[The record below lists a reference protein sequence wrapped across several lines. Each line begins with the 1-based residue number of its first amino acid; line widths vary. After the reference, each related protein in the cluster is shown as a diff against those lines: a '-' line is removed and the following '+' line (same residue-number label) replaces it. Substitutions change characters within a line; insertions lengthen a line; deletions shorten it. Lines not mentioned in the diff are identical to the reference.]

1 MKKRLLVFALMLVS
15 LLVLLAVSISAA
27 EIPEWTTIT
36 EVSGMPD
43 KSAFG
48 DDGKAGAT
56 SRVLMSD
63 GVTYPA
69 YYICKSS
76 TSLGISFSDL
86 NSKAGKAYTAADVV
100 RIEIPKGTIT
110 ISDAFKV
117 ANGYTALLTVVIPE
131 GATTISE
138 YAFKSVKDTASPI
151 VSITIP
157 STVNSIGLQAF
168 AYCSSLEELIIPE
181 GVTEIPKEMAR
192 DTTSL
197 KTLKLPSAIQT
208 IGEAAF
214 RSSHFS
220 HDIIIPEGCTKIDQY
235 AFKGSYITGVVV
247 PSTLTDMGVDLFRD
261 CPYLVSVHCKC
272 PVIQEHMFR
281 DCPELTT
288 VVFENTIEIKQY
300 AFNYSGTAKINSLVL
315 PEGLTTIGTFAFPRL
330 SITSLILP
338 STLTTIGA
346 SAFRASTTLT
356 TVVVLGPCIGKEMF
370 SECTSL
376 SKLVL
381 TDKFTEYG
389 SSGLNNVSQTS
400 FITYYTGTDYE
411 RIKTLFSATTRLSDA
426 KYYSYE
432 DYKNENYTYNKY
444 MMIYDA
450 NLCEVA
456 FDGIHQ
462 SPEAGPTCTSP
473 AICPRCALVAENAL
487 GHEFD
492 LEKGAC
498 VSNIV
503 YESFGADG
511 YYEIKCARCTE
522 CDNSTVARA
531 IFVAKGYSTNP
542 SKTGFATGF
551 SINKDSLEA
560 YEDFYNTK
568 ITFGIVIFN
577 PYYLDEN
584 NLFVD
589 GKIQCS
595 RGVIQVTMDTVYSAC
610 NLSMNGFT
618 NDFLSLELA
627 FAGFAYVGDD
637 TDNIQILQKE
647 YNSTQESPVYSP
659 MSRKIT
665 RGGTTLYTIRFETIL
680 TPAIMPNKSELDE
693 YTKA

>member
-1 MKKRLLVFALMLVS
+1 MIISVLALFA
-15 LLVLLAVSISAA
+15 ISASA
-27 EIPEWTTIT
+27 ADIPEWTDIT
-36 EVSGMPD
+36 TVDGMPD
-43 KSAFG
+43 KATFG

-100 RIEIPKGTIT
+100 RLEIPKGVTST
-110 ISDAFKV
+110 PTSV
-117 ANGYTALLTVVIPE
+117 LRTENGYTALKTVDFPE
-131 GATTISE
+131 GFTTLGG
-138 YAFKSVKDTASPI
+138 YTFKGTADLPSALVSVGL
-151 VSITIP
+151 P
-157 STVNSIGLQAF
+157 STLNSIGESAF
-168 AYCSSLEELIIPE
+168 IDCYSLEALIIPE
-181 GVTEIPKEMAR
+181 GVTSIPKNMALN
-192 DTTSL
+192 TTSL
-197 KTLKLPSAIQT
+197 KTLVLPST
-208 IGEAAF
+208 LKSIGYTAF
-214 RSSHFS
+214 KLSNLS
-220 HDIIIPEGCTKIDQY
+220 DGLVIPEGCTTIDGY
-235 AFKGSYITGVVV
+235 AFKQSGVTSVTL
-247 PSTLTDMGVDLFRD
+247 PSTLETLSTNIFEACNSLTTVYSKSPIIGELMFYD
-261 CPYLVSVHCKC
+261 C
-272 PVIQEHMFR
+272 
-281 DCPELTT
+281 DELTT
-288 VVFENTIEIKQY
+288 IKLENTVEIKKQ
-300 AFNYSGTAKINSLVL
+300 AFCNPSGGILKITSLEL
-315 PEGLTTIGTFAFPRL
+315 PEGLTTIGSYAFPRSQL
-330 SITSLILP
+330 TELVLP
-338 STLTTIGA
+338 STLTTI
-346 SAFRASTTLT
+346 SDHAFATSTTLKRVVALNSCFGT
-356 TVVVLGPCIGKEMF
+356 TMFEGCSSLCELVITEKFDTLG
-370 SECTSL
+370 
-376 SKLVL
+376 
-381 TDKFTEYG
+381 
-389 SSGLNNVSQTS
+389 SGALNSVSQTS
-400 FITYYTGTDYE
+400 FITYYTGTDYD
-411 RIKTLFSATTRLSDA
+411 RIKSVFSATTRLSDA

-456 FDGIHQ
+456 FDGVHSAQ
-462 SPEAGPTCTSP
+462 EGEADCVNALGCSR
-473 AICPRCALVAENAL
+473 CPLVYEEAL

-503 YESFGADG
+503 YESFGTDG

-589 GKIQCS
+589 GKIKCS

-637 TDNIQILQKE
+637 TSNIQILQKE